1 MDVGLAA
8 ALRCELEVGML
19 GKIVLQVHHRSFTTN
34 KKKRILIV
42 QHTHLIRGFQFTASG
57 LIIGRIATI
66 AAFGLTVG
74 VVE

>member
-1 MDVGLAA
+1 MNIGLAA
-8 ALRCELEVGML
+8 ALRGELEVGVL
-19 GKIVLQVHHRSFTTN
+19 GKVILQIHHRSFTTN

-42 QHTHLIRGFQFTASG
+42 QHTHLIRGLQFAASS
-57 LIIGRIATI
+57 LIVGRIAAI

>member
-1 MDVGLAA
+1 MNIGLAA
-8 ALRCELEVGML
+8 ALRGELEVGVL
-19 GKIVLQVHHRSFTTN
+19 GKVILQLHHRSFTTN

-57 LIIGRIATI
+57 LIIGRIAAI